1 MVLTFSISHEVL
13 FYVDSLQRERQLLLP
28 RHPCLLHFL
37 LASLLS
43 SHYSCFSNPF
53 SRLPSFLPRTL
64 TRPFVTLASLPSPVP
79 VSLSCWMEST
89 FQFGRELS
97 RDPTVSPSSLRV
109 IFSNIYVRTL
119 HFHPPNEEGKERGGN
134 QVDGFLFCFF
144 SPIFSREPGEDGGRI
159 V

>member
-1 MVLTFSISHEVL
+1 MLTQFLPSQCLTRFCFRFFYKVGDNSCCLDIPVSSISSL
-13 FYVDSLQRERQLLLP
+13 PPFYPAIIHAFPTLSLALLLP
-28 RHPCLLHFL
+28 SSYPHPPLCHFGPT
-37 LASLLS
+37 
-43 SHYSCFSNPF
+43 PF
-53 SRLPSFLPRTL
+53 PL
-64 TRPFVTLASLPSPVP
+64 VP

-144 SPIFSREPGEDGGRI
+144 SPIF
-159 V
+159 